1 MLISVSWGWYKEWE
15 TEERKMKG
23 FWLKQNADVC
33 NFVICFLSWK
43 SILKTLWI
51 RCFECSGSHAVTY
64 HGRSFSICCYS
75 VLSFSTV
82 KCYWC
87 LMFCILAIST
97 VLWSFRRQGRNLKHG
112 LWGGSESTAGLWY
125 LSTDVSLL
133 KQARLNSD

>member
-23 FWLKQNADVC
+23 FWLKQKADLC

-75 VLSFSTV
+75 LLSFLLLNAIDASCSASLQFPLCFDLSDGRAGISSMV
-82 KCYWC
+82 DGVALSLPQAYGIWAQ
-87 LMFCILAIST
+87 MFHFS
-97 VLWSFRRQGRNLKHG
+97 SRQ
-112 LWGGSESTAGLWY
+112 
-125 LSTDVSLL
+125 D
-133 KQARLNSD
+133 